1 MTKIVRIILL
11 IILIGLLV
19 NKADAQVV
27 YTPID
32 FKLETNKVN
41 NTNEL
46 ICSSSTL
53 IVKFQFKR
61 ELSVLNESNLIS
73 IDDQAIQIV
82 PLKFSGPKNDTISDT
97 LNSHKALL
105 DKYSKYELDYYKND
119 LGISVINLNHQ
130 WVVTKSRGWYIW
142 YFKVGNTKLV
152 ENQTQIQLFAS
163 TVIGDNIFT
172 INAPILIGGD
182 FAKAGTIVNDM
193 MEAITIMKQ

>member
-1 MTKIVRIILL
+1 MTKFVKILLL
-11 IILIGLLV
+11 IIITGLLV

-97 LNSHKALL
+97 
-105 DKYSKYELDYYKND
+105 
-119 LGISVINLNHQ
+119 
-130 WVVTKSRGWYIW
+130 
-142 YFKVGNTKLV
+142 
-152 ENQTQIQLFAS
+152 
-163 TVIGDNIFT
+163 
-172 INAPILIGGD
+172 
-182 FAKAGTIVNDM
+182 
-193 MEAITIMKQ
+193 